1 MQRKFCFDIVAVMT
15 DHIASSIRTLIIL
28 HDYKILN
35 AIPHLLDF
43 VGVEIY
49 LPSKE
54 MPSQNIAN
62 CLKIIKYVSSYI
74 IVRCKQKVNIH

>member
-35 AIPHLLDF
+35 AIPHLLDM

-62 CLKIIKYVSSYI
+62 CLKIIHLV
-74 IVRCKQKVNIH
+74 VNLATTRSG

>member
-1 MQRKFCFDIVAVMT
+1 MLVADKVSLGKELYARQILLRLSCCY
-15 DHIASSIRTLIIL
+15 DDIASSIRTLIIF

-35 AIPHLLDF
+35 AIPHLLDM

-54 MPSQNIAN
+54 MPSQNILN
-62 CLKIIKYVSSYI
+62 CLKIIKYVSS
-74 IVRCKQKVNIH
+74 